1 MLGMQ
6 ISVLPNIQ
14 CDLVYPGPQ
23 QPDMTSQISA
33 DSQSLIS
40 GPIWSRM
47 HDGSGTKENMNKI
60 NTNLCKIFPCMHR
73 AWERQTQLPTQR
85 NDKIKFS
92 LQQAMENFFK
102 IRSSSLKIGCK
113 KNIYGT
119 SFILTISE
127 AWWKKKIAWCLIN
140 WDDKQQ
146 WRRSLTCWD
155 ELDKK
160 NEKKFS
166 FHKKDNLIRNTEEK
180 SYHKKKKYWQKKITE
195 TFKNGF
201 SSETYSFYY
210 IWWNFAANIFRPNNQ
225 FCLLS

>member
-14 CDLVYPGPQ
+14 CDLVDPGPQ

-60 NTNLCKIFPCMHR
+60 NTNLWKIFPCMHR

-113 KNIYGT
+113 KKQLYFDNFRGSVKKENCLVFDKLRRQTAVEKIPH
-119 SFILTISE
+119 LLRR
-127 AWWKKKIAWCLIN
+127 AW
-140 WDDKQQ
+140 
-146 WRRSLTCWD
+146 
-155 ELDKK
+155 
-160 NEKKFS
+160 
-166 FHKKDNLIRNTEEK
+166 
-180 SYHKKKKYWQKKITE
+180 
-195 TFKNGF
+195 
-201 SSETYSFYY
+201 
-210 IWWNFAANIFRPNNQ
+210 
-225 FCLLS
+225 

>member
-6 ISVLPNIQ
+6 ISVHPNIQ
-14 CDLVYPGPQ
+14 CDLVDPGPQ

-40 GPIWSRM
+40 RPIWSRM

-60 NTNLCKIFPCMHR
+60 NTNLWKIFPCMHR

-113 KNIYGT
+113 KN

-180 SYHKKKKYWQKKITE
+180 SYHKKDILTKWL
-195 TFKNGF
+195 KNLTLKG
-201 SSETYSFYY
+201 
-210 IWWNFAANIFRPNNQ
+210 
-225 FCLLS
+225 